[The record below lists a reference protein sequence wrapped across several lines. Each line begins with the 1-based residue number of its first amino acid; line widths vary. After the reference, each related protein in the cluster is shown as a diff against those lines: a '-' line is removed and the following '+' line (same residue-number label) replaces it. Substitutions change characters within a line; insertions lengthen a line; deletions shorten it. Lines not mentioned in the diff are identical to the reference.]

1 MAYFCNTPYFVKN
14 KVTRRSVSLQTVESV
29 DTLETEDGEFVLK
42 KVLAGE
48 HKGMREIG
56 LMDNYMNF
64 SEVLDPLNLSVRL
77 NNGLLHIDGR
87 GKRGLFMSMNR
98 SPWGLYII
106 VKSGYSKLD

>member
-1 MAYFCNTPYFVKN
+1 M
-14 KVTRRSVSLQTVESV
+14 SLQTVESV

-77 NNGLLHIDGR
+77 NNGILHIDGR

-98 SPWGLYII
+98 RPWGLYII